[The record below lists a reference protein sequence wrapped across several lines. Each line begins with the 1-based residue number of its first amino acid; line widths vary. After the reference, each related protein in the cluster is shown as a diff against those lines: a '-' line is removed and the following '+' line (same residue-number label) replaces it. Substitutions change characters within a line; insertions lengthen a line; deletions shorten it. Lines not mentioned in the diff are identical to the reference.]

1 MASINIKKIDKAA
14 YVFMFPAIVLV
25 LLFIIYPAVW
35 AFIVSFKEG
44 SIISFGREGVLAAG
58 HWIGLKNYLELCT
71 DMVFLI
77 SLLNTLYFGLIFIP
91 LTMFA
96 SLWLAIVLNKNII
109 IKSFLK
115 SIFFMPYVVSIVSTC
130 LIFLLIFSSETGFI
144 NGLLSYMNIQGPK
157 WLSDSTYAM
166 PVVAFMSSWRRVGY
180 FMLLYIAAL
189 QSIPDDLYEAASI
202 DGTNSF
208 QTFWFIT
215 WPMLKKMNL
224 IVFILLLVNCF
235 NIFQEIYVMTGG
247 GPGDSTVTVSYLIYN
262 EAFTYFRIGKAAA
275 MSYVL
280 FFMIII
286 ISIVQ
291 SKFVKE

>member
-1 MASINIKKIDKAA
+1 MASAKLRKIDKAA
-14 YVFMFPAIVLV
+14 YVFMFPAVVIVV
-25 LLFIIYPAVW
+25 LFIIYPSVW
-35 AFIVSFKEG
+35 AFVVSFKEG
-44 SIISFGREGVLAAG
+44 SIIAFGRKGVIAAG

-71 DMVFLI
+71 DTLFLK
-77 SLLNTLYFGLIFIP
+77 SLLNTLYFSLIFIP

-130 LIFLLIFSSETGFI
+130 LIFLLLFSSETGFI
-144 NGLLSYMNIQGPK
+144 NGVLSYLNIKGPK

-189 QSIPDDLYEAASI
+189 QSIPEDLYEAAAI

-208 QTFWFIT
+208 QNFRFIT
-215 WPMLKKMNL
+215 WPMLKKINF
-224 IVFILLLVNCF
+224 IIFILLLVNCF

-280 FFMIII
+280 FFIIII
-286 ISIVQ
+286 ISVVQ